1 MGQNC
6 DLQDLLALEDPS
18 LYSPYVEISLAGTT
32 RAETSCTSLSFFCRA
47 LVWCGLCLFTS

>member
-18 LYSPYVEISLAGTT
+18 LYSPCVKISLAGTT
-32 RAETSCTSLSFFCRA
+32 KAES
-47 LVWCGLCLFTS
+47 